1 MHLESNS
8 SNINGKQREAQLD
21 PIHKHR
27 LRIRNEI
34 LTFTYVFLG
43 EGGNNNRW
51 VHTYSATDGNFELAG
66 FKGGL
71 GLFRKLLK
79 ALS

>member
-43 EGGNNNRW
+43 EGGNNNR
-51 VHTYSATDGNFELAG
+51 
-66 FKGGL
+66 
-71 GLFRKLLK
+71 
-79 ALS
+79 